1 VRESRTPGSA
11 RGGRGNPVPYR
22 YRPPDRVVAG
32 SVNDLQ
38 FHDLLFQ
45 QLQRPPL
52 ATLRRF
58 GTGQGNQL
66 RFGGAVKD
74 ARSGRGWG
82 MLADK
87 HGIEA
92 FFHQLLAGPSNGV
105 DAGIEGGGDFAV
117 PPSFASL
124 RGISLQQ
131 NACLG
136 QLPGRVLT
144 GTYQRVEP
152 FPLLIAEF
160 HHVSLLGNL
169 FRGHEA
175 SPSLRSER
183 VRDLLQNQ

>member
-1 VRESRTPGSA
+1 
-11 RGGRGNPVPYR
+11 
-22 YRPPDRVVAG
+22 
-32 SVNDLQ
+32 
-38 FHDLLFQ
+38 
-45 QLQRPPL
+45 
-52 ATLRRF
+52 
-58 GTGQGNQL
+58 
-66 RFGGAVKD
+66 
-74 ARSGRGWG
+74 

-136 QLPGRVLT
+136 QLPGRVFT
-144 GTYQRVEP
+144 RTYQRVEP
-152 FPLLIAEF
+152 FPLLIAEL
-160 HHVSLLGNL
+160 HHVPLLGNL

-175 SPSLRSER
+175 SPSLRS
-183 VRDLLQNQ
+183 